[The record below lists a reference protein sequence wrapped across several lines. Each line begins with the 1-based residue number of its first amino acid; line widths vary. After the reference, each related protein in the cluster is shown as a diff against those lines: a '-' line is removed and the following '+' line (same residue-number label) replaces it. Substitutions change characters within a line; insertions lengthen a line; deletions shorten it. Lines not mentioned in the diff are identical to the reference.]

1 MIKMTKSWTI
11 PISWYNDI
19 KDVIPFVDVYIY
31 TDEYTSYHEKEMAE
45 IDFDEIDEET
55 LIWHSRELGWME

>member
-1 MIKMTKSWTI
+1 MKMLKSWSI
-11 PISWYNDI
+11 PKSWYEEI
-19 KDVIPFVDVYIY
+19 KDVIPFVDVYEY
-31 TDEYTSYHEKEMAE
+31 VDESTTYHEKETVE